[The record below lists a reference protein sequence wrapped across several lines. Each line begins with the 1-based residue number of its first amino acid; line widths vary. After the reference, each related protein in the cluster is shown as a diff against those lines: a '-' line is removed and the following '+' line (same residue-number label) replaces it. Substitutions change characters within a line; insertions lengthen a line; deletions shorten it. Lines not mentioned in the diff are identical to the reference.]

1 MIAQGVTVFDESEE
15 EYEVIEM
22 IGNGNFGF
30 VFKIQRKSDKSVFAL
45 KTLPTTFPTQ
55 EAYVTFINECQ
66 MATKVSHPN
75 AVKYFYI
82 HKDKYPNLPP
92 YLIMEYA
99 DQGTLLSYLNKQKEE
114 GVFFSNELLK
124 EFYSQLIQGMKHIN
138 DLLVHR
144 DIKADNILIH
154 KGTLK
159 IADFGL
165 AKVATEETRQL
176 TFKGIGHIKYMA
188 PERWRSEKNT
198 IQNDIYSMGILFYE
212 LATLRHPYEV
222 KNEAD
227 MTMWQEAHTFQNPT
241 PIKQINPTITNSIVQ
256 VVNKMIEKNV
266 GARYKNWEEI
276 EREIGLD
283 ETPATSVTSLID
295 NLVNIKVVK
304 DESHKTQQLLKQKE
318 ENEKQDHVK
327 RINYQFKECIYEP
340 LKEYVNEFNT
350 RYTGS
355 KMILDSFN
363 DLKRDYINLELKLPS
378 LKKVNIRLRVLF
390 DKDFYKIREDSFW
403 ESKYQV
409 VVRPKLRD
417 QLIIAWGYFDIYDGQ
432 GFNLLLVEEAD
443 NIYGKWFFMKNKIG
457 SFRQRPSN
465 IKEPFAVEFDGL
477 EKTLSHLNVL
487 GSDFN
492 SEIIDGDKFIE
503 LVNEILVQNI

>member
-1 MIAQGVTVFDESEE
+1 MIAQGVTVYDESEE

-30 VFKIQRKSDKSVFAL
+30 VFKIQRKSDKGIFAL

-55 EAYVTFINECQ
+55 EAYATFINECQ

-75 AVKYFYI
+75 TIKYFYV
-82 HKDKYPNLPP
+82 HKNKYPNLPP

-99 DQGTLLSYLNKQKEE
+99 NQGTLMSYLNRQKEE
-114 GVFFSNELLK
+114 GVFFSNDLLK

-144 DIKADNILIH
+144 DIKADNILID

-165 AKVATEETRQL
+165 AKVATEGTRQL
-176 TFKGIGHIKYMA
+176 TFKGVGHIKYMA

-227 MTMWQEAHTFQNPT
+227 MTMWQEAHTFQNAV
-241 PIKQINPTITNSIVQ
+241 PIKRINPGITNSIVQ
-256 VVNKMIEKNV
+256 VINKMIEKNIS
-266 GARYKNWEEI
+266 ARYKNWEEI
-276 EREIGLD
+276 ERDIGLD
-283 ETPATSVTSLID
+283 ETPLTSVTSLID
-295 NLVNIKVVK
+295 NLINVKVVK
-304 DESHKTQQLLKQKE
+304 DESLKTQQLLKQKE
-318 ENEKQDHVK
+318 ESEQQDHVK
-327 RINYQFKECIYEP
+327 RINYQFKEHIYEP
-340 LKEYVNEFNT
+340 LKDYVNEFNT
-350 RYTGS
+350 KYTGS
-355 KMILDSFN
+355 KMILDEFN
-363 DLKRDYINLELKLPS
+363 DLKRDSINLELRLPS
-378 LKKVNIRLRVLF
+378 QKRVKIRLRVLY
-390 DKDFYKIREDSFW
+390 DKDFVKTRKDDFW
-403 ESKYQV
+403 ESRTEV

-417 QLIIAWGYFDIYDGQ
+417 QLILAWGYFDIQSDL
-432 GFNLLLVEEAD
+432 GFNLLLVEEKD

-457 SFRQRPSN
+457 AFRQRPSN
-465 IKEPFAVEFDGL
+465 IIEPFAVEFDGL

-487 GSDFN
+487 GADFN
-492 SEIIDGDKFIE
+492 SEIIEGDRFIE
-503 LVNEILVQNI
+503 LVNEILVKNI